1 MNLPNK
7 LTIARM
13 IMVPVFIAFLLIEQ
27 IPGHRY
33 IAFALFAVAC
43 FTDAMDGHIAR
54 KYNLITDFGKFLD
67 PLADKIL
74 VSSAFICFVE
84 QGTMPSWVA
93 IIILSREFIISG
105 FRLVAANKNIVI
117 AASMWGKVKTTFQMI
132 TCFALILYFDIPFFK
147 IICNVLMGISLV
159 LTVVSLVDYMVK
171 NRNVLKGSTK

>member
-7 LTIARM
+7 LTIARI
-13 IMVPVFIAFLLIEQ
+13 IMVPVFIAFLLIEM

-33 IAFALFAVAC
+33 IAFVLFAIAC
-43 FTDAMDGHIAR
+43 FTDTMDGYIAR
-54 KYNLITDFGKFLD
+54 KFNLITDFGKFLD
-67 PLADKIL
+67 PLADKLL
-74 VSSAFICFVE
+74 VSAAFICFVE
-84 QGTMPSWVA
+84 QQLMPSWVA

-132 TCFALILYFDIPFFK
+132 TCFALILNFDWAPFK
-147 IICNVLMGISLV
+147 IICKVLMGISLV

-171 NRNVLKGSTK
+171 NKAVLKEGSK

>member
-7 LTIARM
+7 LTISRI

-33 IAFALFAVAC
+33 IALILFAVAC
-43 FTDAMDGHIAR
+43 ITDAMDGHIAR

-67 PLADKIL
+67 PLADKLL
-74 VSSAFICFVE
+74 VCSAFVCFVE
-84 QGTMPSWVA
+84 QGSMPSWVA
-93 IIILSREFIISG
+93 ITILAREFIISG

-132 TCFALILYFDIPFFK
+132 TCFALILYYDWAPFR
-147 IICNVLMGISLV
+147 IACNVLMGISLV
-159 LTVVSLVDYMVK
+159 LTVVSLIDYMMK
-171 NRNVLKGSTK
+171 NKNVLKDSTR